1 MGLLDTLFPGRENQ
15 RLDRERMRLSNEQSR
30 QSLKANKR
38 REDAM
43 GQLSGLLAPSNA
55 PAGNMVEATPDMQR
69 QRMMGLLGQV
79 APKEVAMSLLAPP
92 KEERAEPSIV
102 RELRAA
108 GIDPQ
113 SEQGRN
119 IILKNLEGKNGNPL
133 EQKKLELELESMLQK
148 IRGEREDKTRQRS
161 NLVNSFRNTVS
172 SIRKLHDTN
181 RKLEGSFLETGKTF
195 PQYRA
200 AMLSGGADLIE
211 FFGGDSSKA
220 RQQLTEFNTFNKLA
234 SDFIIEM
241 VDRLESSTNMQFSVL
256 RDSAANIGVDPQ
268 TNDRIMH
275 TTLDRLLKTF
285 ESENLELPDGERQ
298 EAYELMKVLERSSR
312 DFGLKTSIP
321 GFASLTKEKQEELA
335 ELLEQLTPEQRRA
348 LIGR

>member
-1 MGLLDTLFPGRENQ
+1 MGLFDFIPAVKRSKLT
-15 RLDRERMRLSNEQSR
+15 NEQLQLQNESAREQLKSR
-30 QSLKANKR
+30 KR

-79 APKEVAMSLLAPP
+79 APIEVAMSLLAPP

-148 IRGEREDKTRQRS
+148 IRGEREDKKRQRS

-181 RKLEGSFLETGKTF
+181 RKLEGSFLQTGKTF

-298 EAYELMKVLERSSR
+298 EAYELMKTLERSDR
-312 DFGLKTSIP
+312 DFGFKTTIP
-321 GFASLTKEKQEELA
+321 GFNELTQAEQDELKA
-335 ELLEQLTPEQRRA
+335 MLDQLTPQQRSA
-348 LIGR
+348 LFGR